1 MKQLLLLLL
10 TAIALPTTVIAD
22 EKVKSAIKS
31 AIEETLPTA
40 LRKNNA
46 DMLLYGQLTM
56 TCYAFKKKHI
66 TQEQKV
72 DMLRLAFYTHEQA
85 SKDSPTI
92 KEDSTKMLM
101 FTLAAYPNCFPEVQR
116 DN

>member
-1 MKQLLLLLL
+1 MKRLLLLLL
-10 TAIALPTTVIAD
+10 TAIALPTTVIAN
-22 EKVKSAIKS
+22 EK
-31 AIEETLPTA
+31 TA
-40 LRKNNA
+40 STELRKNNA

-72 DMLRLAFYTHEQA
+72 DMLGLAFNTHEQA

>member
-1 MKQLLLLLL
+1 MKRLLLLLL

-22 EKVKSAIKS
+22 EKIKS
-31 AIEETLPTA
+31 AIEETLPTV